1 MVACFSDRL
10 VQYISKKPYVF
21 AALLD
26 INMKGCVFTREERAV
41 NWDVLIHGMVEYLT
55 RTRAPVQAPAV
66 ADNVVGLPR
75 RAPGNREVNF
85 LQNLLAENAVEE
97 QDVQNPHADLRMEV
111 EREVGMYKSY
121 PQDVSLS
128 TDARQWWATKRHM
141 PTLRLFARKYLAF
154 PVGEGDCE
162 RFFSKTGII
171 YCPRRKR
178 LLPFN
183 CKMMLVTNSALRA
196 FQYTL
201 DGDVKLHLPDF
212 IVHER
217 DIIDAVVINES
228 DDDTNL

>member
-1 MVACFSDRL
+1 L
-10 VQYISKKPYVF
+10 
-21 AALLD
+21 LLD
-26 INMKGCVFTREERAV
+26 LV
-41 NWDVLIHGMVEYLT
+41 N
-55 RTRAPVQAPAV
+55 
-66 ADNVVGLPR
+66 DN
-75 RAPGNREVNF
+75 
-85 LQNLLAENAVEE
+85 
-97 QDVQNPHADLRMEV
+97 
-111 EREVGMYKSY
+111 
-121 PQDVSLS
+121 
-128 TDARQWWATKRHM
+128 
-141 PTLRLFARKYLAF
+141 KYLAF
-154 PVGEGDCE
+154 SVGEGDCE
-162 RFFSKTGII
+162 RIFSKTGII